1 MILPSLHKPLLCLKR
16 LFMIIYAQLYLFGVF
31 IMFLNYT
38 ADIASLQ
45 RECIIHW
52 KKTDV
57 KLQHTHFLKLVE
69 ENHAFNYQ
77 LWHAE
82 DRARRDDLGF
92 EFVYHAKREID
103 YCNQQRNNR
112 MEAMDEWL
120 FHQLQPA
127 PASAC
132 PVHSETPGMMIDRLS
147 IMALKA
153 YHMAIQ
159 VERTDVDEAH
169 KNTCLKKLRTIEE
182 QQRQLQDCLQQFL
195 QAISD
200 KTRTFRVYHQFKMY
214 NDPTL
219 NPELYLSAVPA

>member
-1 MILPSLHKPLLCLKR
+1 M
-16 LFMIIYAQLYLFGVF
+16 A
-31 IMFLNYT
+31 LNY
-38 ADIASLQ
+38 AAEIASLQ
-45 RECIIHW
+45 RECIINW
-52 KKTDV
+52 KKTDI
-57 KLQHTHFLKLVE
+57 KLQQKDFLKLVE

-103 YCNQQRNNR
+103 FCNQQRNNR

-127 PASAC
+127 APFEC

-153 YHMAIQ
+153 YHMAQQ
-159 VERTDVDEAH
+159 VERPDVDETH
-169 KNTCLKKLRTIEE
+169 QKTCLKKLHTIEV
-182 QQRQLQDCLQQFL
+182 QQKQLQDCLDQLL
-195 QAISD
+195 QAVSN

-214 NDPTL
+214 NDPAL
-219 NPELYLSAVPA
+219 NPELYLTRS